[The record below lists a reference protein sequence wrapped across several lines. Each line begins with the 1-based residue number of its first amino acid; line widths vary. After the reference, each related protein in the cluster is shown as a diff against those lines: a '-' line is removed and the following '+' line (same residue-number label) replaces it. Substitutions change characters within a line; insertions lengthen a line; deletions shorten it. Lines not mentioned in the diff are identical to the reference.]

1 MTDTSADPE
10 VEAKKWKH
18 RRRMAYSSLIGLF
31 VLLIKV
37 LLDPTGL
44 TAVMDIVKAL
54 LYAFAAIVMSYMGLS
69 TFEHFG
75 RK

>member
-1 MTDTSADPE
+1 
-10 VEAKKWKH
+10 
-18 RRRMAYSSLIGLF
+18 MAYSSLIGLF